1 MSRLIQNNF
10 YKMIVLYRRNKC
22 IGLLHQLIIYFQIKK
37 ITLLKIEYIL
47 RNIESFSVELISN
60 KKYQYPR
67 MGFLIKNV
75 IPALVLKLCTLIH
88 NCKFWHY
95 QIF

>member
-10 YKMIVLYRRNKC
+10 YTMIVLYRRNIC

-37 ITLLKIEYIL
+37 ITLLKIEYTL

-75 IPALVLKLCTLIH
+75 IHGLVLKLRTLIH
-88 NCKFWHY
+88 NLY
-95 QIF
+95 IFVFIL

>member
-1 MSRLIQNNF
+1 M
-10 YKMIVLYRRNKC
+10 YRPITPADN
-22 IGLLHQLIIYFQIKK
+22 LLSNRK

-75 IPALVLKLCTLIH
+75 IPGLVLKLCTLIH

>member
-1 MSRLIQNNF
+1 MYMPITPADN
-10 YKMIVLYRRNKC
+10 
-22 IGLLHQLIIYFQIKK
+22 LLSNKK

-88 NCKFWHY
+88 NLY
-95 QIF
+95 IFVFIL

>member
-1 MSRLIQNNF
+1 M
-10 YKMIVLYRRNKC
+10 YRPITPADN
-22 IGLLHQLIIYFQIKK
+22 LLSNKK
-37 ITLLKIEYIL
+37 ITLLKIKYIL

-75 IPALVLKLCTLIH
+75 NPGLVLKLCTLIH
-88 NCKFWHY
+88 NLY
-95 QIF
+95 IFVFIW

>member
-1 MSRLIQNNF
+1 M
-10 YKMIVLYRRNKC
+10 YRPITPADN
-22 IGLLHQLIIYFQIKK
+22 LLSNKK
-37 ITLLKIEYIL
+37 ITLLKIKYIL

-75 IPALVLKLCTLIH
+75 ILGLVLKLCTLIH
-88 NCKFWHY
+88 NLY
-95 QIF
+95 IFVFIW

>member
-1 MSRLIQNNF
+1 M
-10 YKMIVLYRRNKC
+10 YRPITPADN
-22 IGLLHQLIIYFQIKK
+22 LLSNKK
-37 ITLLKIEYIL
+37 ITLLKIKYIL

-75 IPALVLKLCTLIH
+75 IPALVLKLGTLIH
-88 NCKFWHY
+88 NLY
-95 QIF
+95 IFVFIL

>member
-1 MSRLIQNNF
+1 M
-10 YKMIVLYRRNKC
+10 YRPITPADN
-22 IGLLHQLIIYFQIKK
+22 LLSNKK
-37 ITLLKIEYIL
+37 ITLLKIKYIL

-75 IPALVLKLCTLIH
+75 IPAFVLKLCTLIH
-88 NCKFWHY
+88 NLY
-95 QIF
+95 IFVFIL

>member
-1 MSRLIQNNF
+1 M
-10 YKMIVLYRRNKC
+10 YRPITPADN
-22 IGLLHQLIIYFQIKK
+22 LLSNRK

-75 IPALVLKLCTLIH
+75 IPGLVLKLCTLIH
-88 NCKFWHY
+88 NLY
-95 QIF
+95 IFMFILYL

>member
-75 IPALVLKLCTLIH
+75 IPGLVLKLCTLIH
-88 NCKFWHY
+88 NLYILVFIW
-95 QIF
+95 

>member
-1 MSRLIQNNF
+1 M
-10 YKMIVLYRRNKC
+10 YRPITPADN
-22 IGLLHQLIIYFQIKK
+22 LLSNKK

>member
-1 MSRLIQNNF
+1 M
-10 YKMIVLYRRNKC
+10 YRPITPADN
-22 IGLLHQLIIYFQIKK
+22 LLSNKK

-47 RNIESFSVELISN
+47 RNIESFSVELTSN

-75 IPALVLKLCTLIH
+75 IPGLVLMLCTLIH
-88 NCKFWHY
+88 NL
-95 QIF
+95 

>member
-88 NCKFWHY
+88 NLY
-95 QIF
+95 IFVFIL

>member
-1 MSRLIQNNF
+1 M
-10 YKMIVLYRRNKC
+10 YRPITPADN
-22 IGLLHQLIIYFQIKK
+22 LLSNKK
-37 ITLLKIEYIL
+37 ITLLKIKYIL

-75 IPALVLKLCTLIH
+75 ISALVLKLCTLIH
-88 NCKFWHY
+88 NLY
-95 QIF
+95 IFVFIL

>member
-1 MSRLIQNNF
+1 M
-10 YKMIVLYRRNKC
+10 YRPITPADN
-22 IGLLHQLIIYFQIKK
+22 LLSNKK

-75 IPALVLKLCTLIH
+75 IPGLVLKLCTLIH
-88 NCKFWHY
+88 NLYIFILLLHCTINVC
-95 QIF
+95 QIDC

>member
-1 MSRLIQNNF
+1 MYRPITPANN
-10 YKMIVLYRRNKC
+10 
-22 IGLLHQLIIYFQIKK
+22 LLSNKK
-37 ITLLKIEYIL
+37 ITLLKIKYIL

-67 MGFLIKNV
+67 TGFLIKNA

-88 NCKFWHY
+88 NLY
-95 QIF
+95 IFVFIL

>member
-10 YKMIVLYRRNKC
+10 YKMIVLYRRNIC

-75 IPALVLKLCTLIH
+75 IPGLVLKLCTLIH
-88 NCKFWHY
+88 NLY
-95 QIF
+95 IFVFIL

>member
-10 YKMIVLYRRNKC
+10 YKMIVLYRRNIC

-67 MGFLIKNV
+67 MGFLMKNV
-75 IPALVLKLCTLIH
+75 IPGLVLKLCTLIH
-88 NCKFWHY
+88 NLY
-95 QIF
+95 IFVFIL

>member
-10 YKMIVLYRRNKC
+10 YKMIVLYRRNIC
-22 IGLLHQLIIYFQIKK
+22 IGLIHQLIIYFQIKK

-88 NCKFWHY
+88 NLY
-95 QIF
+95 IFVFIL

>member
-1 MSRLIQNNF
+1 
-10 YKMIVLYRRNKC
+10 MIVLYRRPITPADN
-22 IGLLHQLIIYFQIKK
+22 LLSNKK

-88 NCKFWHY
+88 NLY
-95 QIF
+95 IFVFIW

>member
-1 MSRLIQNNF
+1 M
-10 YKMIVLYRRNKC
+10 YRPITPADN
-22 IGLLHQLIIYFQIKK
+22 LLSNRK

-67 MGFLIKNV
+67 MGF
-75 IPALVLKLCTLIH
+75 
-88 NCKFWHY
+88 
-95 QIF
+95 

>member
-1 MSRLIQNNF
+1 MYRPITPANN
-10 YKMIVLYRRNKC
+10 
-22 IGLLHQLIIYFQIKK
+22 LLSNKK
-37 ITLLKIEYIL
+37 ITLLKIKYIL

-75 IPALVLKLCTLIH
+75 IPALVLKLCTHIH
-88 NCKFWHY
+88 NLY
-95 QIF
+95 IFVFIL

>member
-10 YKMIVLYRRNKC
+10 YKMIVLYRRNIC

-37 ITLLKIEYIL
+37 ITLLIIEYIL

-75 IPALVLKLCTLIH
+75 IPGLVLKLCTLIH
-88 NCKFWHY
+88 NLY
-95 QIF
+95 IFVFIW

>member
-1 MSRLIQNNF
+1 
-10 YKMIVLYRRNKC
+10 MIVLYRRNIC

-67 MGFLIKNV
+67 MGFLMKNV
-75 IPALVLKLCTLIH
+75 IPGLVLKLCTLIH
-88 NCKFWHY
+88 NLY
-95 QIF
+95 IFVFIL